1 MLRHPE
7 AVSPLSDLTRP
18 RFEAVVRDR
27 EMQNAERVL
36 LCTGKIS
43 HELRMER
50 RRRKDT
56 TTAILSLDQIYPFPE
71 SELEAALNEHPS
83 ARDFVWVQEEP
94 ANMGALSFVEPKLH
108 RLLGPGVRTIKRA
121 ASATPATGSHK
132 AHELEQKTLLNMA
145 FTAVKS

>member
-1 MLRHPE
+1 
-7 AVSPLSDLTRP
+7 
-18 RFEAVVRDR
+18 
-27 EMQNAERVL
+27 VL

-50 RRRKDT
+50 RRRKDDS
-56 TTAILSLDQIYPFPE
+56 TAILSLDQIYPFPE
-71 SELEAALNEHPS
+71 TDLEEVLNQHS
-83 ARDFVWVQEEP
+83 RARDFVWVQEEP
-94 ANMGALSFVEPKLH
+94 ANMGALSFVEPRLR

-145 FTAVKS
+145 FTTVKS